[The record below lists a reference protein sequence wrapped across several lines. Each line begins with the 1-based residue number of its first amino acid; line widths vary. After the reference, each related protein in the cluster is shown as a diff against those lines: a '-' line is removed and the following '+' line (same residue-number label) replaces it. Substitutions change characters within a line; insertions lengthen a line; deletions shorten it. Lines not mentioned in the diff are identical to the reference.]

1 MCVIA
6 VSEAGVNAPTEQ
18 NLKDMFDNNDD
29 GAGISFVLD
38 HKVYTYKGLMTWLDF
53 QKTYALLEKKLKSAG
68 KTFKDV
74 PVMYH
79 FRIGTHG
86 PNSAGLTHP
95 FPISHNFKHL
105 SALELSSDI
114 VMAHNGIINSV
125 SPRTGWSDTQQ
136 YIKDI
141 VLPLIKVDRY
151 FYKNKHFTQLLEN
164 TINGSR
170 LAFLDN
176 NGQFNLVGS
185 WRESDKQELKGIKY
199 SNLNHENSFSW
210 RGYGY
215 NYGGGYLSTYK
226 ETYKEAYTYRLP
238 KGSKLYVTKDLDNQ
252 EVPLANAKPLIVG
265 ESVYY
270 FVDEYGETYQALPS
284 EPDLLYPIYTY
295 DYAVD
300 DKGIIFATRQDIE
313 EAGRLRRIWT
323 YEV

>member
-18 NLKDMFDNNDD
+18 NLKDMFDYNDD

-38 HKVYTYKGLMTWLDF
+38 QKVYTYKGLMTWLDF
-53 QKTYALLEKKLKSAG
+53 QKTYALLEKKLQAVG

-86 PNSAGLTHP
+86 PNSEGLTHP
-95 FPISHNFKHL
+95 FPISHSFKHL
-105 SALELSSDI
+105 SALELSSDV
-114 VMAHNGIINSV
+114 VMAHNGIISSV
-125 SPRTGWSDTQQ
+125 TPRSGWSDTQQ

-151 FYKNKHFTQLLEN
+151 FYKNKHFLQLLEN

-170 LAFLDN
+170 LSFLDN
-176 NGQFNLVGS
+176 NGHFHYVGK
-185 WRESDKQELKGIKY
+185 WVESDKEELKGIKY
-199 SNLNHENSFSW
+199 SNLNHENDFSW
-210 RGYGY
+210 KGYGY
-215 NYGGGYLSTYK
+215 NYGGGYLTSYK
-226 ETYKEAYTYRLP
+226 ESYRQSYTYRLP
-238 KGSKLYVTKDLDNQ
+238 EGTKLYQNKDLDLQ
-252 EVPLANAKPLIVG
+252 QMPKEGTKPLVIG
-265 ESVYY
+265 SSVLY
-270 FVDEYGETYQALPS
+270 FVDEYGETYQALAS
-284 EPDLLYPIYTY
+284 QPDLLYPIYTY

-300 DKGIIFATRQDIE
+300 DDGIIFSTRDDIAE
-313 EAGRLRRIWT
+313 LGKLRRIWT